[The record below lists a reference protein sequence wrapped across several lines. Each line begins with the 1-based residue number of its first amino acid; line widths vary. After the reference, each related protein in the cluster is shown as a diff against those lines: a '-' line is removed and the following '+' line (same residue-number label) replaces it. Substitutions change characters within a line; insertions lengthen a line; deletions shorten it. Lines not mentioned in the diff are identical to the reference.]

1 VLLAVLLASFS
12 GVIYFSLRT
21 FLIAQV
27 SDVARDR
34 GRMVDIHSGGR
45 GSGHSVSTSG
55 PGLVEEFASP
65 GVYLQIWDQANRIA
79 GRSANLGNR
88 RLPLPRDL
96 RTISSAV
103 EGIAREITIPP
114 AKSGSKKG
122 EHLLVWYAPL
132 RIAGEQVGLVQVGV
146 PLSPTDKLLHQTA
159 ILLIVGMIIILSIAI
174 PIGLVLAR
182 MLLKP
187 IDRITLTAEAIAKG
201 DLSRRIGGHGPP
213 DEVGRLAAI
222 FDGMIATLDNV
233 FQTQRRFL
241 SDAGHELRTPVTTI
255 LGHANFLR
263 RWPKADADE
272 RNEAIKAIISTG
284 EHMSHIVNDL
294 LQLASSDER
303 KTIETE
309 QIALNDLIEEEYTRA
324 TQLSDGLDICLK
336 GTEPLFI
343 MGDRDQI
350 RRVFTNL
357 LDNAIKFTPA
367 GGTVTISLEGVDD
380 KAVVVVTDT
389 GTGIPSED
397 LPHIFKRFYHANNSH
412 SRQKGG
418 TGLGLAIVN
427 KIVLAHGGTIEV
439 ESVVGNGST
448 FRVQFTQYKPAQT

>member
-1 VLLAVLLASFS
+1 MLLASFS
-12 GVIYFSLRT
+12 GIIYFSLRT

-45 GSGHSVSTSG
+45 SSGHSVSTSG

-65 GVYLQIWDQANRIA
+65 GVYIQIWDQANRIA
-79 GRSANLGNR
+79 GRSTNLGNR

-96 RTISSAV
+96 RSISSAV
-103 EGIAREITIPP
+103 EGIARDITIPP
-114 AKSGSKKG
+114 AKPGSNKG
-122 EHLLVWYAPL
+122 EHLLVWHVPL
-132 RIAGEQVGLVQVGV
+132 RIAGEQVGLVQVGI
-146 PLSPTDKLLHQTA
+146 PLSPSDDLLSQTA

-174 PIGLVLAR
+174 PIGLVLAGV
-182 MLLKP
+182 LLKP
-187 IDRITLTAEAIAKG
+187 VDRITQTAKAIAKG
-201 DLSRRIGGHGPP
+201 DLSRRIGRHGPP
-213 DEVGRLAAI
+213 DEVGRLASI
-222 FDGMIATLDNV
+222 FDGMIATLDSV
-233 FQTQRRFL
+233 FQKQRRFL

-263 RWPKADADE
+263 RWPKADPDE
-272 RNEAIKAIISTG
+272 RKEAIKAIISTG
-284 EHMSHIVNDL
+284 EHMSYIVDDL

-303 KTIETE
+303 NTIETE
-309 QIALNDLIEEEYTRA
+309 QIALTDLIDEEYTRA
-324 TQLSDGLDICLK
+324 KQVSDGLDIRFK
-336 GTEPLFI
+336 GAEPLFI

-350 RRVFTNL
+350 RRLFTNL

-367 GGTVTISLEGVDD
+367 GGLVTISLDRVDN
-380 KAVVVVTDT
+380 KAVVVVKDT

-397 LPHIFKRFYHANNSH
+397 LPHIFERFYHANNSL

-427 KIVLAHGGTIEV
+427 KIVFAHGGTIEV
-439 ESVVGNGST
+439 ESTVGTGST
-448 FRVQFTQYKPAQT
+448 FRVLFTEYKPVGT